1 MAGRVAGKIAIITG
15 AGSGIGRACMTLF
28 AREGAKVAGIS
39 RTQSAVDET
48 LRIVRAEGGDGL
60 VVAGD
65 LSKPEGSRAIIDA
78 TMKAYGRIDILVNAA
93 SVGWSW
99 SEKSLGSMNDIA
111 ATSDEKWREVIGLNL
126 DSCFFICREV
136 INIMRKQGGGAIV
149 NVGSI
154 SGMLGMTTAHTYTAA
169 KGAVINLTRSIAVTY
184 AADNIRAN
192 CVAPGYTDT
201 PMIAAVMGAFD
212 DKKLAASLTPMAR
225 AGKPE
230 EMAYPCLW
238 LASDEASYCNGIL
251 MPVDGGKHC
260 WQFNG

>member
-1 MAGRVAGKIAIITG
+1 MAGRVAGKVAIITG

-39 RTQSAVDET
+39 RTQSALDDT
-48 LRIVRAEGGDGL
+48 LAMVRADGGEGL

-65 LSKPEGSRAIIDA
+65 LSQPAGAQSIIAA
-78 TMKAYGRIDILVNAA
+78 TLAAYGRIDILVNAA

-99 SEKSLGSMNDIA
+99 SEKSIGSMNDIA
-111 ATSDEKWREVIGLNL
+111 ETTDEKWHEVIGLNMH
-126 DSCFFICREV
+126 SCFYICRDV
-136 INIMRKQGGGAIV
+136 IKVMKKQGGGAIV

-154 SGMLGMTTAHTYTAA
+154 SGMFGMTTAHTYTAA

-201 PMIAAVMGAFD
+201 PMIAPVMSAFD

-230 EMAYPCLW
+230 EMAYPCLF